1 MPSIDRFSFIVG
13 FISAAILLAILA
25 QVWAWLR
32 KAFQPAS
39 GKPLKQRAA
48 HTVRNL
54 VMALLVLAVTGMAVY
69 IAYSL
74 LFKPMP

>member
-13 FISAAILLAILA
+13 FISATILLVILG
-25 QVWAWLR
+25 QVWALLK

-48 HTVRNL
+48 QTVRNL
-54 VMALLVLAVTGMAVY
+54 VMALLVLVVTGMTVY
-69 IAYSL
+69 IVYSL
-74 LFKPMP
+74 LFRPMP